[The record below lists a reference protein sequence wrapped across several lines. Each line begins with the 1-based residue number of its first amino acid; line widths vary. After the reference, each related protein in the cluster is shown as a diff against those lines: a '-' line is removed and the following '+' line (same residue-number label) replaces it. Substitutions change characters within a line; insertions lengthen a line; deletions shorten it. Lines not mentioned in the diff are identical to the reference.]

1 MYYRT
6 QNNKEFYTPSVA
18 TLNSI
23 NPFPGP
29 CASKLRWWNNG
40 KLPMDGKRPVID
52 QMIFDGTLRDKSR
65 GVIEAEI
72 YQSDW
77 EVTQRI
83 FSSGTAPGGVNVGA

>member
-1 MYYRT
+1 
-6 QNNKEFYTPSVA
+6 
-18 TLNSI
+18 
-23 NPFPGP
+23 
-29 CASKLRWWNNG
+29 
-40 KLPMDGKRPVID
+40 MDGKRPVID
-52 QMIFDGTLRDKSR
+52 QMIFDGTLRDKPR